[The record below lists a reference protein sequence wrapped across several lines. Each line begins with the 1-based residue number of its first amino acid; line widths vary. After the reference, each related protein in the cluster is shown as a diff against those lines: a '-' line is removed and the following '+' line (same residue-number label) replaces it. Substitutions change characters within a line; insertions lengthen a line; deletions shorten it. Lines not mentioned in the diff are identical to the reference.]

1 MQERVWHSGVVSI
14 RKVWGHA
21 CACCERALGLR
32 ALTGEPT
39 KNNMNR
45 GACYS
50 SGPNHGPCFHRSCDC
65 ACACKC
71 ETVLLKFPEAFVH
84 LCVHC
89 STLVLG
95 RLALELRLC
104 MCVLASLW
112 SNACELA
119 KRICNPGTVNSIVLS
134 RACLCRTGI
143 RTYARTYVRT

>member
-45 GACYS
+45 VHGLANSWLWLGIAAIFGLGGANALFGTLGTLDLAPLGSRPGKFIYLVGVGLGGARPF
-50 SGPNHGPCFHRSCDC
+50 SGHW
-65 ACACKC
+65 
-71 ETVLLKFPEAFVH
+71 VH
-84 LCVHC
+84 
-89 STLVLG
+89 
-95 RLALELRLC
+95 
-104 MCVLASLW
+104 SLW